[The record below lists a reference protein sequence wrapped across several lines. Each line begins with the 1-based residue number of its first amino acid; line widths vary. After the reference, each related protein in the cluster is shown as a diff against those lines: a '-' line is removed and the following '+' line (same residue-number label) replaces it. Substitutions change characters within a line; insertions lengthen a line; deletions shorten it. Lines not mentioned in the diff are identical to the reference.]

1 MTLEE
6 KLKDIRTSIPKTVKL
21 VAVSKYHPIE
31 MIQQAY
37 NTGERIFGENRAQ
50 ELIAKVDQLP
60 HDIQWHFIG
69 NLQTNKVKQIAPYT
83 TLIQSISNER
93 LINAVQ
99 KEGLKLDKKI
109 SILLEVHVAQEETK
123 QGFSVDEL
131 LSLITP
137 EFLKSHPNIEI
148 CGLMG
153 MASHVKDETIIR
165 NDFKAI
171 KHCFE
176 TLKATTFK
184 TEETFKEI
192 SMGMTQDYKIAL
204 QEGATIV
211 RIGTAIFG
219 PRNY

>member
-50 ELIAKVDQLP
+50 ELISKVDQLP
-60 HDIQWHFIG
+60 QDIHWHFIG

-99 KEGLKLDKKI
+99 KEGQKLDKKI
-109 SILLEVHVAQEETK
+109 SILLEVHVALEETK

-131 LSLITP
+131 HNLLTP
-137 EFLKSHPNIEI
+137 EFLQNHPNVEI

-153 MASHVKDETIIR
+153 MASLVKDETIIR

-171 KHCFE
+171 KQCFD
-176 TLKATTFK
+176 TLKATVFK

-192 SMGMTQDYKIAL
+192 SMGMTQDYKLAIE
-204 QEGATIV
+204 EGATIV